1 MEGLK
6 GGQPNETAGKKK
18 RAGMKNLSSRLYTAE
33 ETKSKAEYRSEE
45 IQQWTETNDWYKEN

>member
-1 MEGLK
+1 MKLLEK
-6 GGQPNETAGKKK
+6 KKK
-18 RAGMKNLSSRLYTAE
+18 RTGKKNLSSRLYTAE